1 MSSALTQARPYA
13 RAAFET
19 AHSHSALASWAE
31 KIAFAADV
39 AADSRIVALFGNP
52 RLSNSELA
60 SLFLPSGEKADSDFG
75 RFISLLADNGR
86 LPVLPEIGALF
97 EQLKLE
103 SERTLK
109 VRLRTATRVDAPE
122 LEKIKAA
129 LKRRFDRDIEL
140 SQSVDPKMMGGAIID
155 AGEIVIDGSI
165 RGRLAR
171 LEQALTN

>member
-1 MSSALTQARPYA
+1 MSSALTLARPYA

-19 AHSHSALASWAE
+19 ALSHSTLPGWAE
-31 KIAFAADV
+31 KLAFAAEV
-39 AADSRIVALFGNP
+39 AADSRVFALFGNP
-52 RLSNSELA
+52 RLSSRELA
-60 SLFLPSGEKADSDFG
+60 SLFLPHGEKGDSDFS

-109 VRLRTATRVDAPE
+109 VHLRTAVRVDAPE

-140 SQSVDPKMMGGAIID
+140 SQSIDPTMMGGAVVD
-155 AGEIVIDGSI
+155 AGEVVIDGSV

-171 LEQALTN
+171 LEQALIN

>member
-1 MSSALTQARPYA
+1 MSSALTLARPYA

-19 AHSHSALASWAE
+19 AHSHAALASWAE
-31 KIAFAADV
+31 KLAFAAEA
-39 AADSRIVALFGNP
+39 AADSRVVALFGNP
-52 RLSNSELA
+52 RLSSDQLA
-60 SLFLPSGEKADSDFG
+60 SLFLPHGEKVDTDFG

-109 VRLRTATRVDAPE
+109 VRLRTAERIDATE
-122 LEKIKAA
+122 LEKISAA

-140 SQSVDPKMMGGAIID
+140 TQSIDPKMLGGAIID
-155 AGEIVIDGSI
+155 AGEIVIDGSV

-171 LEQALTN
+171 LEQALIQ